1 MQTKIHSKNSL
12 PKLGSYL
19 FNFGLMTGLAVMSF
33 GLISCG
39 GGGSSTTTTI
49 GSTTPTITNIE
60 PVGIVQSSVP
70 QALSI
75 AGTNFASGM
84 TVTVIDSLGGAYT
97 VTLASVT
104 SSKVIT
110 TNVTIPSAPTDRYVT
125 VAVKSSTGTTLASA
139 VLGVAG
145 TNKTLANGIQTIFTN
160 KCATCHTNGAAGSMN
175 LDNATLGGSTGVIGI
190 LSVGCPSRFRVVPGD
205 PRRAS
210 SFLIDKIKATSS
222 NDVCSGNPMPK
233 TTPLLTQEI
242 QDIVDWVA
250 GGAY

>member
-49 GSTTPTITNIE
+49 GSTTPTITNIV
-60 PVGIVQSSVP
+60 PVGIVASSVP

-84 TVTVIDSLGGAYT
+84 TVTVIDSLGEGYT
-97 VTLASVT
+97 VTPAYVT

-145 TNKTLANGIQTIFTN
+145 TNKTLLNIQTIFTAS
-160 KCATCHTNGAAGSMN
+160 CGGCHQGGAAQNYLALNNYGASAAN
-175 LDNATLGGSTGVIGI
+175 LGDIP
-190 LSVGCPSRFRVVPGD
+190 SVGCSPRFRVIPGD

-210 SFLIDKIKATSS
+210 SVLIDKIKAPTGIAA
-222 NDVCSGNPMPK
+222 CSGNGMPGSPTK
-233 TTPLLTQEI
+233 LLP
-242 QDIVDWVA
+242 QDITDIMDWVA
-250 GGAY
+250 GGAN